1 MIGFGRD
8 KAHEDRVY
16 LRLYPSGHYPSGHAG
31 DLSPGL
37 ESLGP
42 GSSVLGSGAVITAE
56 VEQVVDLVVSGEK
69 ALNLAS

>member
-1 MIGFGRD
+1 LIGFGRD

-16 LRLYPSGHYPSGHAG
+16 LRLYPSGHAG